1 MTSPLGMLDYFAM
14 EASEY
19 LERLRSLVDAP
30 EAPAPAELVR
40 YSRALRGAALMAN
53 QQPIARAANGLEG
66 LARAVRDG
74 QRSWD
79 GGTKDIALRAV
90 ESLTGYV
97 KRSAQWTQADGQAAE
112 QLAKDLEALAGGTI
126 TPLRT
131 PSTSASAAAEGAAA
145 TLDAGARAFL
155 ARESALISSALG
167 QAAQALR
174 TAPPAK
180 DVLQGVLRRMQP
192 LRGLA
197 ALGDLPPLPD
207 LLETVDRAITEIGRS
222 EAPPAGA
229 AEVFEA
235 AAKALTRA
243 AQDVTERGLPNA
255 DAEESQHF
263 ARLTLRA
270 FATTS
275 GAVSIATLLA
285 EGSPVE
291 TGSPTTPPVTG
302 TVERVELVSQG
313 EYFAAAANE
322 LDRARSITQR
332 DLRLHAFAA
341 ALKTLGDSAGGRVAD
356 FAALA
361 RDLIGS
367 GVAASAPQDFA
378 SALRNVGTALQR
390 IPESGPD
397 QALADALN
405 ATIQQLLT
413 LASEGAKPS
422 AAAPAAA
429 AAPAPAKS
437 TASAFD
443 SFFDAEAKAAK
454 QPVTTTAPTPSSPT
468 PSQGL
473 AGLGTPGTGAAG
485 GLAGA
490 FVALASLRSGVKAPA
505 PSIDTFI
512 AGVSTRPKSEPR
524 EDAPPAPAPVAA
536 PVAPKP
542 VAAPAPAA
550 PTPAPRPA
558 PAAAV
563 APSAPSAP
571 VASADGVVDIRD
583 LCYSGK
589 SALAR
594 ALEVRKEL
602 TEVLANP
609 MKAGGRMR
617 PLIDELMDLV
627 ELAQR

>member
-19 LERLRSLVDAP
+19 LERLRTLVDAP

-74 QRSWD
+74 QRTWD
-79 GGTKDIALRAV
+79 GGTKEIAARAV

-97 KRSAQWTQADGQAAE
+97 KRSAQWTAADGQGAE
-112 QLAKDLEALAGGTI
+112 QLAKDLEALAGGTV

-155 ARESALISSALG
+155 ARESALISAALG

-222 EAPPAGA
+222 DAPPEGA

-263 ARLTLRA
+263 ARLTLKA

-322 LDRARSITQR
+322 LDRAQSITQR

-356 FAALA
+356 FASLA

-367 GVAASAPQDFA
+367 GVAASGPQDFA
-378 SALRNVGTALQR
+378 SALRNVGNALQR

-413 LASEGAKPS
+413 LASEGAKATS
-422 AAAPAAA
+422 APAAA
-429 AAPAPAKS
+429 RAPETGAPRPAQ
-437 TASAFD
+437 ASASSFD
-443 SFFDAEAKAAK
+443 SFFDAEAK
-454 QPVTTTAPTPSSPT
+454 
-468 PSQGL
+468 
-473 AGLGTPGTGAAG
+473 
-485 GLAGA
+485 
-490 FVALASLRSGVKAPA
+490 
-505 PSIDTFI
+505 
-512 AGVSTRPKSEPR
+512 
-524 EDAPPAPAPVAA
+524 
-536 PVAPKP
+536 
-542 VAAPAPAA
+542 
-550 PTPAPRPA
+550 
-558 PAAAV
+558 
-563 APSAPSAP
+563 
-571 VASADGVVDIRD
+571 
-583 LCYSGK
+583 
-589 SALAR
+589 
-594 ALEVRKEL
+594 
-602 TEVLANP
+602 
-609 MKAGGRMR
+609 
-617 PLIDELMDLV
+617 
-627 ELAQR
+627 